1 MTDSDNMSWN
11 SADEEAALALPPS
24 TSSAPIPTPR
34 PVQAEAPREAQPAA
48 PVVPQVRAGLMDA
61 LERGVRQ
68 MSPRREE
75 LVNFDSSEDER
86 GHAPE
91 FEDEPIEAQTEAHRR
106 AVQSH
111 ELRKDQDQYKRELM
125 EGAPPARFIEIFPL
139 LDSIRQHCIR
149 DSIAKRYADEIE
161 SAARDLIKI
170 NTALK
175 TELDPVS
182 NSIKT
187 NTSTNEIS
195 TRD

>member
-11 SADEEAALALPPS
+11 SADEAEALALPPLAPS

-34 PVQAEAPREAQPAA
+34 PAQVEIPREAQPEA
-48 PVVPQVRAGLMDA
+48 PNVPQVRAGLMDA

-86 GHAPE
+86 GLGPE
-91 FEDEPIEAQTEAHRR
+91 FEDEPLEAQTEAHRR

-111 ELRKDQDQYKRELM
+111 ELRKDQDQYKKELM

-149 DSIAKRYADEIE
+149 DSIAKRYADTIE

-182 NSIKT
+182 NKFKI
-187 NTSTNEIS
+187 NTTII
-195 TRD
+195 